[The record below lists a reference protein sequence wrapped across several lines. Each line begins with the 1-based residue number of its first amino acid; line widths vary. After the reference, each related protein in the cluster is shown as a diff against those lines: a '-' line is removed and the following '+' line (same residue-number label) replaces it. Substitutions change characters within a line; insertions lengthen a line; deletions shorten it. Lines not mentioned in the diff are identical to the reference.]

1 MAWVPEA
8 NLNVG
13 FRLTDHISA
22 SVGYNFLW
30 VADVVRPGDQVDRVV
45 NFAQTPLVGS
55 AQPSALDCSTPSWA
69 QELRQRSLETPA
81 PASRDTDPNALPVLG
96 QYRLL
101 ALVGRGG
108 MGEVYRAEHLFM
120 KRQVAV
126 KVIAAHLLGDLLE
139 AERGA
144 VEQLQRAGDA
154 LQELG

>member
-1 MAWVPEA
+1 MKGRSHSLMP
-8 NLNVG
+8 
-13 FRLTDHISA
+13 A
-22 SVGYNFLW
+22 SQNSTRQYLAALRAG
-30 VADVVRPGDQVDRVV
+30 
-45 NFAQTPLVGS
+45 GS

-126 KVIAAHLLGDLLE
+126 KVIAAHLLGDPDARAHFHRE
-139 AERGA
+139 VQVCA
-144 VEQLQRAGDA
+144 QLSHPN
-154 LQELG
+154 